1 MINEQ
6 DEPEAD
12 QDIVFVDRPAE
23 DVSRA
28 DLSAAELAEPRS
40 LNGRTVVGITGQ
52 YTLRS
57 WRDPDGNPR
66 VFSCSV
72 LKMTPRSIMLAA
84 PVKGAIGEWVNVHF
98 GTLGKFEGP
107 ILKIGARSFV
117 MRIVATAEEISNL
130 ADKIAWIES
139 GKAAQGRRHTRFIPL
154 ESRSSIRLANGA
166 VVPCQIIDYSVS
178 GTAVSAELEPDVGV
192 VVKIGKVLGRVVRKF
207 AGGFAIEFASVQDDR
222 AIERLITQPAA

>member
-1 MINEQ
+1 MTDDSNEK
-6 DEPEAD
+6 DDPLPA
-12 QDIVFVDRPAE
+12 QDIVFVDP
-23 DVSRA
+23 
-28 DLSAAELAEPRS
+28 AAEEPRS
-40 LNGRTVVGITGQ
+40 LNGRTVVGITGH
-52 YTLRS
+52 YTLKS
-57 WRDPDGNPR
+57 WRDADGNPR

-117 MRIVATAEEISNL
+117 MRIVATAEEANNL
-130 ADKIAWIES
+130 AGRIAWIED

-154 ESRSSIRLANGA
+154 EANSSVKLSNGMT
-166 VVPCQIIDYSVS
+166 VPCQIIDYSIS
-178 GTAVSAELEPDVGV
+178 GTAVSTEIEPDVGV
-192 VVKIGKVLGRVVRKF
+192 VVKVGKVIGRVVRKF

-222 AIERLITQPAA
+222 AIERLITAA